1 MEKAIKDFPNYTID
15 DNGRVKNIHTGKF
28 LKILTNKQTSYYQ
41 VSLWKNN
48 KGTWK
53 YIHRLLAE
61 HFIPNPLNLPEVN
74 HIDGNRQNNALS
86 NLEWVTGQQNKI
98 HAIQTGLRKYTNR
111 LTELEFIQLL
121 NRVIAGESYLAISK
135 TVNYKVPFLSVK
147 LRSIARKYGRE
158 EQLNSALKHQK
169 YLRSHKQ
176 SSTTIPYGSTPK

>member
-1 MEKAIKDFPNYTID
+1 MEKVIKDFPNYTID
-15 DNGRVKNIHTGKF
+15 DSGKVKNIHTGKF
-28 LKILTNKQTSYYQ
+28 LKNFANRQTSYYQ
-41 VSLWKNN
+41 VNLWKNN

-53 YIHRLLAE
+53 YLHRLLAE

-111 LTELEFIQLL
+111 LTEQEFIQLL
-121 NRVIAGESYLAISK
+121 NRVIAGESYLAVSK

-158 EQLNSALKHQK
+158 EQLNSALKYQK